1 MSRGRAGSG
10 MTKRSIALLMM
21 ASLALAAAPRDA
33 WAQPP
38 ASPAIEPVRIDKAR
52 MDAALAAMVDSGR
65 AVGVTALVWQD
76 GQERYFGAAG
86 MADREQ
92 GRPMG
97 RDTLVQIF
105 SMTKPVTGVALMQLW
120 EQGRFGLDDPLAR
133 YLPEFAAVKVIDGRG
148 GLRPPS
154 RPITIRDIMRHT
166 AGFSYGMR
174 ETQADAAFKTADP
187 LNNANDLPE
196 FGRRLASVPLMF
208 DPGDQWSYSAAVDVQ
223 ALLVEKLSGQ
233 PFEAYV
239 RTHILDPLGMKQTG
253 WTQPKEAFLRL
264 AATYNKGADG
274 KLARQSDS
282 ETRSLNFDPA
292 RRLTMGGAGLVAS
305 IDDYARFS
313 RMLLAGGAL
322 DGARILAPSTVRLM
336 ATNQLDPRVTDRW
349 WLPSKGS
356 VGFGLDFAV
365 RQSPPQTPEE
375 NRGAVGEFFWDGRD
389 STLFWV
395 DPANH
400 MTVVFFVQTFPFDG
414 TLHHDLRE
422 AVYGPGY
429 QGPPGDQAKDP
440 N

>member
-1 MSRGRAGSG
+1 MSAARAAAKV
-10 MTKRSIALLMM
+10 TKRSVALAVL
-21 ASLALAAAPRDA
+21 ASLALNAAPAAAFAD
-33 WAQPP
+33 PP
-38 ASPAIEPVRIDKAR
+38 TSAATEPAPEPVRIDKAR
-52 MDAALAAMVDSGR
+52 IDAALAAMVDSGR

-76 GQERYFGAAG
+76 GRERYFGAAG

-154 RPITIRDIMRHT
+154 RPILIRDIMRHT

-174 ETQADAAFKTADP
+174 DTAADVAFKAADP
-187 LNNANDLPE
+187 LNDANDLSE
-196 FGRRLASVPLMF
+196 FGRRLAGVPLMF
-208 DPGDQWSYSAAVDVQ
+208 DPGDQWSYSASVDVQ
-223 ALLVEKLSGQ
+223 ALLVEKLTGQ

-239 RTHILDPLGMKQTG
+239 KAHILDPLGMKETG
-253 WTQPKEAFLRL
+253 WTQPEGAFARL
-264 AATYNKGADG
+264 AATYNKGPDG
-274 KLARQSDS
+274 KLARQNDT
-282 ETRSLNFDPA
+282 ETRRLNFDPA

-336 ATNQLDPRVTDRW
+336 ATNQLDPRTTDRW
-349 WLPSKGS
+349 WLPGKGS

-365 RQSPPQTPEE
+365 RQSPPRTAEE
-375 NRGAVGEFFWDGRD
+375 NRGAVGEFFWDGRE

-400 MTVVFFVQTFPFDG
+400 MTVVFFVQTYPFDG
-414 TLHHDLRE
+414 TLHHDLRA

-429 QGPPGDQAKDP
+429 QGPPGD
-440 N
+440 